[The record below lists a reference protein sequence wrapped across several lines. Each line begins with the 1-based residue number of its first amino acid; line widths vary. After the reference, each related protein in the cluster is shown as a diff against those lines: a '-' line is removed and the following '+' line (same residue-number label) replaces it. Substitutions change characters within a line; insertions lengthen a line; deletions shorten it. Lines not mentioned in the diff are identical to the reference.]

1 MSEYFRAIATDLD
14 GTLTHNGVLSQDAM
28 TALDELR
35 AEGVAALLVTG
46 RVGDQLDEHFPGLRR
61 RFDSVVTENGAV
73 VATRAGTQLL
83 APPVELELELA
94 IAERGVPYKRG
105 RVLLACAGRYSTTV
119 AEEVARLGLDCQLVH
134 NRAELMVLPAGVS
147 KGRGLFV
154 ALGGLGISHHNTVA
168 VGDAEND
175 LSLLRTAEVGVA
187 VEDAV
192 PSLRD
197 HADIHLDV
205 PSGAAVAALA
215 RGPLFRGQ
223 QRLCPPRHW
232 VRVGAF
238 ADGTPALL
246 PGSQA
251 TVLVTG
257 DSGTGKSYLAGLLVE
272 RWTEAGYTVLVIDPE
287 GDHSGL
293 PALPG
298 VMRVDARLHLPS
310 PAELIGL
317 LRQRFSSVVLDL
329 TALSDRAKTDY
340 VRQLPALIEAERRAH
355 GVPHWVVVD
364 EAHLSTELGTSSSA
378 APLLQALGRGLCLI
392 TYRPELL
399 SDHLRLSVDLTV
411 SVLGPP
417 QDTPRGVGLGR
428 AVLTDTTG
436 SRKFTV
442 EPRRTEHVRHLRKYT
457 DAQLPEGRR
466 FFFRSAA
473 APPAGNLADFE
484 RALNRVPHE
493 TLNFHAARGDFSR
506 WIASALQDATLA
518 DVVAGVER
526 ELVARNASSVER
538 ARNALREAVSAR
550 YGTAHAGAD
559 DPADD
564 PAGELAAD
572 PAAEPVSDP
581 PARDRAAEQVSAD

>member
-35 AEGVAALLVTG
+35 ADGVATLLVTG
-46 RVGDQLDEHFPGLRR
+46 RVGDQLDESFPGLRG
-61 RFDSVVTENGAV
+61 RFDAVVTENGAV
-73 VATRAGTQLL
+73 VSTRTGTQLL
-83 APPVELELELA
+83 APPIEVELESALA
-94 IAERGVPYKRG
+94 DRGIPYSRG
-105 RVLLACAGRYSTTV
+105 RVLLACAGQHSATV
-119 AEEVARLGLDCQLVH
+119 AEEVERLGLDCQLVH
-134 NRAELMVLPAGVS
+134 NRGELMVLPSGVS

-154 ALGGLGISHHNTVA
+154 ALGGMGVSHHNTVA

-187 VEDAV
+187 VADAV
-192 PSLRD
+192 PSLCD
-197 HADIHLDV
+197 HADVHLDV
-205 PSGAAVAALA
+205 PSGSAVAALA

-232 VRVGAF
+232 VRVGEF
-238 ADGTPALL
+238 EDGTPALL

-257 DSGTGKSYLAGLLVE
+257 ESGAGKSYLAGLLVE
-272 RWTEAGYTVLVIDPE
+272 RWTDAGYTVLVIDPE

-317 LRQRFSSVVLDL
+317 LHQRFSSVVLDL
-329 TALSDRAKTDY
+329 TALSERAKTDY
-340 VRQLPALIEAERRAH
+340 VRQLPALIEAERLAH

-378 APLLQALGRGLCLI
+378 APLLQALGRGLCLV
-392 TYRPELL
+392 TYQPELL
-399 SDHLRLSVDLTV
+399 SEHLRLAVDLTV

-417 QDTPRGVGLGR
+417 QNTPRGVSVGR
-428 AVLTDTTG
+428 AQLTDSTG
-436 SRKFTV
+436 SRQFTV
-442 EPRRTEHVRHLRKYT
+442 ESRRTEHVRHLRKYT

-466 FFFRSAA
+466 FFFRSSVASPAA
-473 APPAGNLADFE
+473 NLADFE
-484 RALNRVPHE
+484 RALHRVTHE
-493 TLNFHAARGDFSR
+493 TLIYHAARGDFSR
-506 WIASALQDATLA
+506 WIAGALQDATLA

-526 ELVARNASSVER
+526 DLVARNASSVER
-538 ARNALREAVSAR
+538 ARTALTVAVSTR
-550 YGTAHAGAD
+550 YGMGQPETAGLPTAELPTAEPAREPD
-559 DPADD
+559 RVEPADRRPHSID
-564 PAGELAAD
+564 
-572 PAAEPVSDP
+572 
-581 PARDRAAEQVSAD
+581 